1 MSALQGDSHLT
12 VSYTGREQEDT
23 RKGQGST
30 KDQQQHAWAF
40 SVMSGAGK
48 GQIWGIIFWV
58 KKFRR
63 WQNWV
68 FEWWMKCH
76 LAGKHSIFQHLLCL
90 VRNRSKQ
97 WQIPCTPILQV
108 LKDDQIHIS
117 ACSEGLSE
125 LRKLLPC
132 SKHQSTDRNP
142 LGNTPKHPLYLRI
155 CESLPSIPLTQSA
168 SQATSCGLGMCKS
181 RAITASQT
189 AISIFN
195 ITIPFAILF
204 LCILKNTS
212 GGIAAALLFCLA
224 GWWCHLLLCP
234 PLPCLNSETFAFPL
248 LNLTGQKHCPGKEY
262 VLSSWEKFSK
272 T

>member
-68 FEWWMKCH
+68 FEWGMKCH

-195 ITIPFAILF
+195 ITIPFAKFSLH
-204 LCILKNTS
+204 T
-212 GGIAAALLFCLA
+212 
-224 GWWCHLLLCP
+224 
-234 PLPCLNSETFAFPL
+234 E
-248 LNLTGQKHCPGKEY
+248 KHIGRDCSCSS
-262 VLSSWEKFSK
+262 VLSGRMMVPSTALPTTTMSEFWDICLSPAKPHRTETLSWQGICP
-272 T
+272 